1 MQSMI
6 GNIFMDSPD
15 WGEEFRKGRVNFS
28 DSEEIQKCFE
38 DIAYIYG
45 HSFSNVLSLSQA
57 DSDRLF
63 DEGMAAMYPGGC
75 WSLQFANQ
83 SENQYNYG
91 IFPYPDSEGNSRLIR
106 ETNMTFM
113 KSAYTEHG
121 ELVDEIFQM
130 LMDDKELLNEILE
143 FTQTF
148 SVRKDM
154 QEISYT
160 CISDEVQDYVKSD
173 KIIEAA
179 VGNSQIVW
187 SFQINL
193 AEKCQEW
200 LKGQLSLE
208 DVLEFADRNR
218 MNSGNL
224 E

>member
-1 MQSMI
+1 MESWKIGNLFMQSMI

-91 IFPYPDSEGNSRLIR
+91 IFHILILKEIPD
-106 ETNMTFM
+106 
-113 KSAYTEHG
+113 
-121 ELVDEIFQM
+121 
-130 LMDDKELLNEILE
+130 
-143 FTQTF
+143 
-148 SVRKDM
+148 
-154 QEISYT
+154 
-160 CISDEVQDYVKSD
+160 
-173 KIIEAA
+173 
-179 VGNSQIVW
+179 
-187 SFQINL
+187 
-193 AEKCQEW
+193 
-200 LKGQLSLE
+200 
-208 DVLEFADRNR
+208 
-218 MNSGNL
+218 
-224 E
+224 

>member
-1 MQSMI
+1 
-6 GNIFMDSPD
+6 
-15 WGEEFRKGRVNFS
+15 
-28 DSEEIQKCFE
+28 
-38 DIAYIYG
+38 
-45 HSFSNVLSLSQA
+45 
-57 DSDRLF
+57 
-63 DEGMAAMYPGGC
+63 
-75 WSLQFANQ
+75 
-83 SENQYNYG
+83 
-91 IFPYPDSEGNSRLIR
+91 
-106 ETNMTFM
+106 
-113 KSAYTEHG
+113 
-121 ELVDEIFQM
+121 M

>member
-1 MQSMI
+1 MSPVDNDHIRLQR
-6 GNIFMDSPD
+6 IFL
-15 WGEEFRKGRVNFS
+15 
-28 DSEEIQKCFE
+28 I
-38 DIAYIYG
+38 
-45 HSFSNVLSLSQA
+45 SL
-57 DSDRLF
+57 
-63 DEGMAAMYPGGC
+63 
-75 WSLQFANQ
+75 
-83 SENQYNYG
+83 
-91 IFPYPDSEGNSRLIR
+91 
-106 ETNMTFM
+106 
-113 KSAYTEHG
+113 
-121 ELVDEIFQM
+121 
-130 LMDDKELLNEILE
+130 
-143 FTQTF
+143 TF

-200 LKGQLSLE
+200 LKGRLSLE

-218 MNSGNL
+218 MDSGNL